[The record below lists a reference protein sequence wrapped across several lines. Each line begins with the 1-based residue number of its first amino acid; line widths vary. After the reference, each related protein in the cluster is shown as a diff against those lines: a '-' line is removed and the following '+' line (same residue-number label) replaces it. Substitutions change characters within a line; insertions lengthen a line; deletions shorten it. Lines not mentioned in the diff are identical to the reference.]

1 MPVLAPARGGP
12 LDLVHPDDNGWLW
25 PAGEP
30 AVLREQVRA
39 LADDPARLATM
50 RLRARASVLGRSWEH
65 TGDELIAYAR
75 DRWSQRRTTAG
86 RLSAPAPEVPRF
98 RRRCQ
103 DQP

>member
-1 MPVLAPARGGP
+1 VPVLAPARGGP

-50 RLRARASVLGRSWEH
+50 LTCSRFLTGNNVDLGVDLHVSRALVSETLLYQAQAPWPFVQF
-65 TGDELIAYAR
+65 TG
-75 DRWSQRRTTAG
+75 
-86 RLSAPAPEVPRF
+86 VPG
-98 RRRCQ
+98 
-103 DQP
+103 